1 MKSTDTSAGKDDRS
15 LLADRTY
22 AALLSLYGEAAC
34 TLDGKEDPWRLM
46 VGAILAAQC
55 TDARVNQI
63 TPLLFEAYPDIGSFA
78 SAETADIEPLIRS
91 CGLFRMKARSIRDSA
106 RMLADRFGG
115 EVPSRMDALL
125 SLPGIGRKIANL
137 VLGDGFGI
145 PGVVVDTHCG
155 RVARRIGLTDAKDPA
170 GVERDLM
177 AAFPRERWI
186 ALGHLFV
193 AHGRH
198 LCDARNPL
206 CEQCPLSAFCRH
218 AAAGEA

>member
-1 MKSTDTSAGKDDRS
+1 MLIDRY
-15 LLADRTY
+15 DGDVPRTM
-22 AALLSLYGEAAC
+22 E
-34 TLDGKEDPWRLM
+34 
-46 VGAILAAQC
+46 
-55 TDARVNQI
+55 
-63 TPLLFEAYPDIGSFA
+63 
-78 SAETADIEPLIRS
+78 
-91 CGLFRMKARSIRDSA
+91 
-106 RMLADRFGG
+106 
-115 EVPSRMDALL
+115 ALL

-177 AAFPRERWI
+177 AVFPRDRWI

-206 CEQCPLSAFCRH
+206 CRQCPLSSFCRH
-218 AAAGEA
+218 ASAGVT

>member
-1 MKSTDTSAGKDDRS
+1 MRNPDTTAGKDDRS

-63 TPLLFEAYPDIGSFA
+63 TPALFATYPDIGSFA
-78 SAETADIEPLIRS
+78 SAETTDIEPMVRS

-106 RMLADRFGG
+106 RMLIDQFDGD
-115 EVPSRMDALL
+115 VPRTMEDLL

-177 AAFPRERWI
+177 AAFPRDRWI

-198 LCDARNPL
+198 LCVARTPL
-206 CEQCPLSAFCRH
+206 CAQCPLSTFCRH
-218 AAAGEA
+218 ASNGAT